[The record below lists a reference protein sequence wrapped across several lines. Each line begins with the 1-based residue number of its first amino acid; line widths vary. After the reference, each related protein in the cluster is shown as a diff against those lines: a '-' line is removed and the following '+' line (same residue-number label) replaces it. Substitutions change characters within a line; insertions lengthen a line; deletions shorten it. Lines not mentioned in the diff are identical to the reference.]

1 MRPDFGIV
9 VGRMARDLAALF
21 QISNAITSIRDLDL
35 LQQEILQLIFEVV
48 PAEDGAIV
56 LRTFQGE
63 EPVSICSRSRGYDI
77 QRPINVQRDLVR
89 QAFWEGQAIL
99 KNAVPGSTNPE
110 SVLCLPLIAVEKAIG
125 VIYLSTT
132 DVESPFGEDHVHFL
146 SAVSRIAAVT
156 LENILALNALSA
168 KSSGRAELT
177 TTTSKLIGE
186 SRQMTEV
193 EEFIRRV
200 ALTDSTVL
208 IQGESGTGKE
218 LVARAIHNKSSR
230 ASGPFIAINCAAI
243 PEALL
248 ESELFGHERGSF
260 TGAVG
265 LKIGKFES
273 AGEGTLFL
281 DEIGELAPVLQAKML
296 RVLQQ
301 REFERVGGNRSYPF
315 KARVLA
321 ATNKNLEQAIKRG
334 EFRPDLY
341 YRLNVVSITVPAL
354 RDRREDIP
362 ALAMYFAERC
372 AVRSPR
378 GFKGISREARTLLMQ
393 YGWPGNVRELES
405 AIEHAIV
412 MGVTDEIVPADLPPA
427 ILGEK
432 GDGLACARYHDA
444 LNQAKRDL
452 VLCALRESKGS
463 FPNAARLLGIHPK
476 YLHRLV
482 RTLDLKSELHG
493 SA

>member
-132 DVESPFGEDHVHFL
+132 DAESPFGEDHVHFL

-177 TTTSKLIGE
+177 T
-186 SRQMTEV
+186 RQ
-193 EEFIRRV
+193 
-200 ALTDSTVL
+200 
-208 IQGESGTGKE
+208 
-218 LVARAIHNKSSR
+218 
-230 ASGPFIAINCAAI
+230 
-243 PEALL
+243 
-248 ESELFGHERGSF
+248 
-260 TGAVG
+260 
-265 LKIGKFES
+265 
-273 AGEGTLFL
+273 
-281 DEIGELAPVLQAKML
+281 PV
-296 RVLQQ
+296 
-301 REFERVGGNRSYPF
+301 N
-315 KARVLA
+315 
-321 ATNKNLEQAIKRG
+321 
-334 EFRPDLY
+334 
-341 YRLNVVSITVPAL
+341 
-354 RDRREDIP
+354 
-362 ALAMYFAERC
+362 
-372 AVRSPR
+372 
-378 GFKGISREARTLLMQ
+378 
-393 YGWPGNVRELES
+393 
-405 AIEHAIV
+405 
-412 MGVTDEIVPADLPPA
+412 
-427 ILGEK
+427 
-432 GDGLACARYHDA
+432 
-444 LNQAKRDL
+444 
-452 VLCALRESKGS
+452 
-463 FPNAARLLGIHPK
+463 
-476 YLHRLV
+476 
-482 RTLDLKSELHG
+482 
-493 SA
+493 

>member
-63 EPVSICSRSRGYDI
+63 EPVSICSRSRSYDT

-89 QAFWEGQAIL
+89 QAFWEGSAIV
-99 KNAVPGSTNPE
+99 KNAVPGSPDPE
-110 SVLCLPLIAVEKAIG
+110 SVLCLPLLAVEKAIG
-125 VIYLSTT
+125 VIYLSTS
-132 DVESPFGEDHVHFL
+132 DAECEFGDDHVHFL
-146 SAVSRIAAVT
+146 SAVARIAAVT
-156 LENILALNALSA
+156 LENILALNAKA
-168 KSSGRAELT
+168 SGRAELT
-177 TTTSKLIGE
+177 TSASKLIGE
-186 SRQMTEV
+186 SRQMGDV

-218 LVARAIHNKSSR
+218 LVARAIHNKSAR
-230 ASGPFIAINCAAI
+230 AAGPFVAINCAAI

-301 REFERVGGNRSYPF
+301 REFERVGGNRSYAF

-321 ATNKNLEQAIKRG
+321 ATNKNLEQAIKCG

-362 ALAMYFAERC
+362 ALAMHFAERY

-378 GFKGISREARTLLMQ
+378 PFKGISREARALLMR
-393 YGWPGNVRELES
+393 YSWPGNVRELES

-412 MGVTDEIVPADLPPA
+412 MGVTDEIVPGDLPPA
-427 ILGEK
+427 LLGEK
-432 GDGLACARYHDA
+432 NEGTPCARYHDTV
-444 LNQAKRDL
+444 NQAKRDL

-463 FPNAARLLGIHPK
+463 FPTAARLLGIHPK

-482 RTLDLKSELHG
+482 RTLDLKSELQG
-493 SA
+493 ST